1 MKNHRAP
8 LLLGLAMIGI
18 ALLAVFD
25 VVPEKVAQFAP
36 LALLVLFP
44 QAWLGRDRSC
54 TLTKRRAA

>member
-25 VVPEKVAQFAP
+25 VVPDKVAQYAP

-44 QAWLGRDRSC
+44 QVWLGRDRSC
-54 TLTKRRAA
+54 KLTQHCAA